1 MVYTWDV
8 LIPLHSMFT
17 YLTVYNFTLMLL
29 IWILLSV
36 LIFKFKTLHSFNNFS
51 FSSYHIFLIT
61 VILFSVSGV
70 PPFMGFFTKLLVFV
84 LNIANSF
91 FLFYTLFFIIVFI
104 SLYFYMQNIRF
115 LHSTNYNTVQIPY
128 MINERIILNFY
139 YLSNFSLILLIG
151 GFVIFDDISLI
162 FLWLLN

>member
-1 MVYTWDV
+1 
-8 LIPLHSMFT
+8 
-17 YLTVYNFTLMLL
+17 
-29 IWILLSV
+29 
-36 LIFKFKTLHSFNNFS
+36 
-51 FSSYHIFLIT
+51 
-61 VILFSVSGV
+61 
-70 PPFMGFFTKLLVFV
+70 MGFFTKLLVFV